1 MATSFDT
8 IYERALFK
16 FKDRSFL
23 KYTDELKDLTMK
35 NYLLSAVVDFQHS
48 CKTPL
53 TYSEVTTESP
63 DGAIKYAFD
72 ADLQNEEVEI
82 LATGM
87 AFHWLSSKVTASEH
101 LKNVMHNSDYKSFS
115 QGAMLKELKEL
126 RAQVRS
132 EYDSKIKTYSF
143 RYSDLANLSPNR
155 GA

>member
-1 MATSFDT
+1 
-8 IYERALFK
+8 
-16 FKDRSFL
+16 
-23 KYTDELKDLTMK
+23 MK